1 MMRASAISFLNR
13 MLPTPWRRTDVST
26 LKAISGNNSGVIR
39 RMQFGC
45 TAHHAALDI
54 GDDDRAI
61 VSAFCGIVFDETVI
75 HEAMETVVT
84 AFRIESQEMVAQQRQ
99 FLLLTQRPNGA
110 LCERRTRNVLVV
122 HLQNSS
128 WKALEEASNP

>member
-1 MMRASAISFLNR
+1 
-13 MLPTPWRRTDVST
+13 
-26 LKAISGNNSGVIR
+26 
-39 RMQFGC
+39 MQFGC

-84 AFRIESQEMVAQQRQ
+84 AFRIESQEMIAQQRQ
-99 FLLLTQRPNGA
+99 FFLLTQRADGA
-110 LCERRTRNVLVV
+110 LREGRTRNVLVV
-122 HLQNSS
+122 HSKTPLGRPSRRRRIPRQPILCI
-128 WKALEEASNP
+128 AA